1 MACANMVKDMK
12 SPCPISSPRWE
23 RKLYS
28 EQFTRPSQP
37 VLYGGENPME
47 LHATSF
53 ATPPQHGIRDRRLAP
68 AFPTSILLPRQ
79 ATSFCFTSPALCP
92 FSA

>member
-1 MACANMVKDMK
+1 
-12 SPCPISSPRWE
+12 
-23 RKLYS
+23 
-28 EQFTRPSQP
+28 
-37 VLYGGENPME
+37 ME

-53 ATPPQHGIRDRRLAP
+53 AIPPQHVTWDRRLAP
-68 AFPTSILLPRQ
+68 AFSTSILLPRQ